1 MASKITGVYSTNGAY
16 GVVAT
21 QGGVYGA
28 VIVWGA
34 TLAMEDAGEIP
45 PIPPELAGY
54 LSRDV
59 VELYS
64 IKRYPFYQVPPPTPP
79 HNDPSFAARRR
90 DGSYVLW
97 GGNVNNQYY
106 KPQPG
111 RISGML
117 KPE

>member
-1 MASKITGVYSTNGAY
+1 MASRITGVYCTNGAY

-21 QGGVYGA
+21 QGSVYGA

-45 PIPPELAGY
+45 PELAQY
-54 LSRDV
+54 LSDEV

-64 IKRYPFYQVPPPTPP
+64 IKRYPFYQAPPPNPP
-79 HNDPSFAARRR
+79 PIDPSFAARRQ

-97 GGNVNNQYY
+97 GGNVKNQYY

-111 RISGML
+111 LRKGTL
-117 KPE
+117 K